1 VELVQ
6 ADESD
11 EGMPDKND
19 FIEKLTREETIRL
32 ARQGEPVVWLT
43 NRGAIAMSTDGGMD
57 LTQGVDRN
65 HFKDDRIFV
74 DGVAGL
80 SGAGHGWEG
89 DTKSDK
95 KFHDALWEDFRLA
108 KGGELNCP
116 IEKLTDELFEFH
128 NLKTAP
134 EREALREM
142 VAKTFMR
149 ELCAG
154 IAAKNR

>member
-1 VELVQ
+1 MQ
-6 ADESD
+6 ADES
-11 EGMPDKND
+11 EGGMLDKNYV
-19 FIEKLTREETIRL
+19 FEKLTREEIIRM
-32 ARQGEPVVWLT
+32 ARQGESVVWLT
-43 NRGAIAMSTDGGMD
+43 NRGAIAMSADGGMD

-65 HFKDDRIFV
+65 HFKDDRVFV

-80 SGAGHGWEG
+80 SGAGPGWEG
-89 DTKSDK
+89 DGKSDK
-95 KFHDALWEDFRLA
+95 TFHDVLWEDFRLA
-108 KGGELNCP
+108 KGGEPNCP

-128 NLKTAP
+128 KLKTAP

-154 IAAKNR
+154 IAAKKR